1 MSRDAVLERIRSALA
16 RRRPEHPERPV
27 AGPPPGTAAPAPEPT
42 VDRFRRRFEALGG
55 VWHETSR
62 AGLADVVATIVR
74 PGGTARLDDRSSDL
88 IDLALLAPALRE
100 RGVQVCDAAEAD
112 PARIGVGITTV
123 LAAVAESATLLIV
136 AGPGGARA
144 ASVLPPVHVAIVSR
158 GQVVASLAD
167 GLERAAPLIAGGA
180 TSAVL
185 LVSGPSRTGDIE
197 GQLVVGVH
205 GPGEI
210 HCVLTD

>member
-1 MSRDAVLERIRSALA
+1 VE
-16 RRRPEHPERPV
+16 
-27 AGPPPGTAAPAPEPT
+27 
-42 VDRFRRRFEALGG
+42 RFRHRFEALGG
-55 VWHETSR
+55 VWHVASR

-74 PGGTARLDDRSSDL
+74 PGATARLDGRSGGSFDP
-88 IDLALLAPALRE
+88 AQLAPALRE

-112 PARIGVGITTV
+112 PDRVGAGITTV
-123 LAAVAESATLLIV
+123 LAAVAESATLLIA
-136 AGPGGARA
+136 AGPGGARS
-144 ASVLPPVHVAIVSR
+144 ASVLPPVHIAIVSR

-167 GLERAAPLIAGGA
+167 GLERATPLIARGA
-180 TSAVL
+180 TSAVV